1 MFELEKP
8 NKYIWCYKFLYWNNE
23 ENVVHFYTIETQW
36 GFKYA
41 ENIAWNNAMWDGCRN
56 MEYIGKNKMEVD
68 NGSKILRGL
77 CWS

>member
-1 MFELEKP
+1 MFEAKNP

-41 ENIAWNNAMWDGCRN
+41 ENIAWNNAMWDECRN
-56 MEYIGKNKMEVD
+56 MDYIGKNKMEVE
-68 NGSKILRGL
+68 NGTNA
-77 CWS
+77 